1 MTDAKEKAALFKKV
15 AIVGADESDEIGI
28 VPHKSTLQLHAEAAR
43 NALEDA
49 GIALSEVDG
58 IFSAG
63 AAGWSPTLQLAEYLG
78 IQPKYTDSTS
88 VGGSSFVIDVEHA
101 AAAIATGLIDVALI
115 THGESGASGGRR
127 GGSARP
133 ALDPQHPPAQFEMPY
148 HVGGAPTHYA
158 MACMRHMH
166 QYGTTHEQLAE
177 IAVATRKWAMLNP
190 KAMMRDPITIDDVL
204 SSRWIAYPFHLLDCC
219 LVTDAGGAVVITSAE
234 RAKDCKKKPVW
245 VLGSGE
251 ATTHQTIMPRCP
263 TSRRHPPRSPAR
275 APSPWPA
282 SRHEDIDVVEVYDSF
297 TYTALVTLEALGF
310 CKPGEGGAF
319 VSGQRTAPGGDFPMN
334 TNGGGLSYTH
344 PGMYGMFL
352 LIEATRQL
360 RRRMRRP
367 PGPERQ
373 ARLRQRHRRHSLIA
387 PAPSSSA
394 PTSPL
399 PSRTRRPASADGEVA
414 SVPMTPRQ

>member
-1 MTDAKEKAALFKKV
+1 VTTDDKQKAAPFKKV

-49 GIALSEVDG
+49 DIALSEVDG

-78 IQPKYTDSTS
+78 IQPRYTDGTA

-101 AAAIATGLIDVALI
+101 AAAIATGLINVALI

-133 ALDPQHPPAQFEMPY
+133 ALDQQHPAAQFEMPY

-177 IAVATRKWAMLNP
+177 IAVATRKWATLNP

-251 ATTHQTIMPRCP
+251 ATTHQTISSMPDLTTTP
-263 TSRRHPPRSPAR
+263 AAISGPRAF
-275 APSPWPA
+275 AMA
-282 SRHEDIDVVEVYDSF
+282 GVRHEDIDVVEVYDSF

-319 VSGQRTAPGGDFPMN
+319 VSGQRTAPGGDFPLN

-360 RRRMRRP
+360 RNE
-367 PGPERQ
+367 GGDRQ
-373 ARLRQRHRRHSLIA
+373 VPNAKLACVNGTGGTLSSTGTLI
-387 PAPSSSA
+387 
-394 PTSPL
+394 L
-399 PSRTRRPASADGEVA
+399 GAD
-414 SVPMTPRQ
+414 

>member
-1 MTDAKEKAALFKKV
+1 
-15 AIVGADESDEIGI
+15 
-28 VPHKSTLQLHAEAAR
+28 
-43 NALEDA
+43 
-49 GIALSEVDG
+49 
-58 IFSAG
+58 
-63 AAGWSPTLQLAEYLG
+63 
-78 IQPKYTDSTS
+78 
-88 VGGSSFVIDVEHA
+88 
-101 AAAIATGLIDVALI
+101 
-115 THGESGASGGRR
+115 
-127 GGSARP
+127 
-133 ALDPQHPPAQFEMPY
+133 MPY

-219 LVTDAGGAVVITSAE
+219 LVTDAGGAVVVVSAE

-251 ATTHQTIMPRCP
+251 ATTHQTICLDARPHDDPR
-263 TSRRHPPRSPAR
+263 RASPAR
-275 APSPWPA
+275 APSRWPA
-282 SRHEDIDVVEVYDSF
+282 SRHDDIDVVEVYDSF

-352 LIEATRQL
+352 LIEAIRQL
-360 RRRMRRP
+360 RGEVRRA

-373 ARLRQRHRRHSLIA
+373 TRLRQRHRRHALEP

-394 PTSPL
+394 PT
-399 PSRTRRPASADGEVA
+399 RPVILSERGRGERHAGWIGEGLASGA
-414 SVPMTPRQ
+414 SSTPRK